1 MLWRHGD
8 VLIAAIEA
16 VPDKARPLST
26 AVLAHGEHT
35 GHSHRIED
43 PNSTRMW
50 QIGETIYMQVL
61 TPTTKLVHEEHAA
74 IELPRG
80 LYRVWGQRE
89 YTPKAVV
96 RVSD

>member
-16 VPDKARPLST
+16 VPTEAHAIST
-26 AVLAHGEHT
+26 SILAHGEHT
-35 GHSHRIED
+35 GHSHRIAD
-43 PNSTRMW
+43 PSSAKLW

-61 TPTTKLVHEEHAA
+61 TPTAQLVHEEHAT

-80 LYRVWGQRE
+80 FYRVWGQRE